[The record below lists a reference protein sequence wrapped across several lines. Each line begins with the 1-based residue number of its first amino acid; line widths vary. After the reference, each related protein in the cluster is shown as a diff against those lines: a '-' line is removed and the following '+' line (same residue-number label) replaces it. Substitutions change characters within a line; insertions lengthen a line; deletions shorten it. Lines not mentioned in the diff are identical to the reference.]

1 MALLKGAIVSHTL
14 AKEMITDLQAVHSPF
29 EKLGYNLDYPQL
41 WYREHGEWT
50 EYPHEEGDVYLLI
63 RAFGNFWATSNFT
76 APFDGVVVMT
86 SGWGAPLPE
95 GWNEDDDFTPSKAE
109 LKERIGLYY
118 GAGKGGSLSSV
129 ICFESGKVL
138 DDGNG
143 TGSLFHAMEWLG
155 FSLYKREWAQGVFDN
170 FQAELKEAALA
181 GEDVDSDHLTKW
193 YAERVRSLLVMTGN
207 APEEETPFL

>member
-1 MALLKGAIVSHTL
+1 MALLKGAIVSHTF
-14 AKEMITDLQAVHSPF
+14 AKEMITDLQVVHSPF
-29 EKLGYNLDYPQL
+29 EKFGYELEYPQL

-63 RAFGNFWATSNFT
+63 RAFGNFWATSHFT
-76 APFDGVVVMT
+76 APFDGVVVLT
-86 SGWGAPLPE
+86 TGWGAPLPE
-95 GWNEDDDFTPSKAE
+95 GWSEDDDFLPSKAE
-109 LKERIGLYY
+109 QKERIGLYY

-170 FQAELKEAALA
+170 FQTELKLAAAA
-181 GEDVDSDHLTKW
+181 GDDVDDDHLCKW